1 MKVLLTPSWELTN
14 EHATSAYA
22 VPVLVDRHEG
32 RAYGRG
38 GNTLTRSE
46 LDRDDGGLGCHEN
59 EARACFHGGR
69 GGILGTFYGVGSH
82 RQAST

>member
-1 MKVLLTPSWELTN
+1 MKVSPTPSWELTN

-38 GNTLTRSE
+38 GKYS
-46 LDRDDGGLGCHEN
+46 HQI
-59 EARACFHGGR
+59 RA
-69 GGILGTFYGVGSH
+69 GS
-82 RQAST
+82 R